1 MVESAAE
8 TPGPGPSLR
17 TDATKRIWSNEASA
31 NASAG
36 MHPLGRFGEPEEVAA
51 AIAWLM
57 EPEQGWIT
65 GQVLGVD
72 GGLAD
77 LKLR

>member
-1 MVESAAE
+1 
-8 TPGPGPSLR
+8 
-17 TDATKRIWSNEASA
+17 
-31 NASAG
+31 
-36 MHPLGRFGEPEEVAA
+36 
-51 AIAWLM
+51 M